1 MSPSEPAGHP
11 DYLKPQG
18 SLQPANA
25 AVALIVDQA
34 GRYLVQLRDAKPTIF
49 FPQHWGCFGGAVEPG
64 ETDDD
69 CLARELQE
77 ELDLDLSRCTVRHFT
92 TFTFDFGFAGGSVIH
107 RAFYEVRAAEALL
120 ARLKLAEGQA
130 MQLFPGRN
138 CSRCRSCHTTAL
150 RFGCTA
156 TGSNLERL
164 PIKLRRILRQ
174 GSSLRI
180 RFVPKLIGSVP
191 DDRRARCPGDG
202 RTEPRAW
209 PDPLPA
215 AAA

>member
-25 AVALIVDQA
+25 AVALIVDEA

-77 ELDLDLSRCTVRHFT
+77 ELDLDLSRCAVRHFT

-130 MQLFPGRN
+130 MQLFPGPQLLAMQVVPYDRFAIWMH
-138 CSRCRSCHTTAL
+138 CYRVEL
-150 RFGCTA
+150 RA
-156 TGSNLERL
+156 PS
-164 PIKLRRILRQ
+164 
-174 GSSLRI
+174 
-180 RFVPKLIGSVP
+180 
-191 DDRRARCPGDG
+191 DY
-202 RTEPRAW
+202 
-209 PDPLPA
+209 A
-215 AAA
+215 ASHAVAGK